1 MKCLFAMKFYSL
13 IWHINE
19 EAFGV
24 RQRPGGSYR
33 WPRCCSTPD
42 DKHCNVL
49 LAAPLCCWDAGP
61 ALVFQRNTHLF
72 TEKRKKAPIFP
83 AVSAIR
89 FQPVTPTKHHQS
101 SHQTTL
107 ALTKCCQLPWA
118 HPHPEHRSMSRVG
131 VGGGGTGKGD
141 AGTRT
146 QMRPGTIL
154 APS

>member
-42 DKHCNVL
+42 NKHCNAL
-49 LAAPLCCWDAGP
+49 LAAPPCCWAAGP

-72 TEKRKKAPIFP
+72 PFRQEKRL
-83 AVSAIR
+83 
-89 FQPVTPTKHHQS
+89 QPSQQCQLPGSCPVAPTKHHQLPPNNAGE
-101 SHQTTL
+101 H
-107 ALTKCCQLPWA
+107 CQLPWA
-118 HPHPEHRSMSRVG
+118 HPHPQHH
-131 VGGGGTGKGD
+131 GGDRRKMQRKGRCWHKD
-141 AGTRT
+141 TNCCRMA
-146 QMRPGTIL
+146 
-154 APS
+154 